1 MGTELLKKYLECFDD
16 RFEVT
21 QIVGAKNI
29 MFDGTDIAYI
39 FDDEPMNFIIN
50 AAINRLP
57 FDELTIYDIAKQ
69 IFIYASLKIE
79 YRGEV
84 KDD

>member
-1 MGTELLKKYLECFDD
+1 MGTELLKKYLKRFDD
-16 RFEVT
+16 GFDVT

-29 MFDGTDIAYI
+29 MFDGTDIAYV

-57 FDELTIYDIAKQ
+57 FDESVIYDIAKQ
-69 IFIYASLKIE
+69 IFIYAALKNE

-84 KDD
+84 